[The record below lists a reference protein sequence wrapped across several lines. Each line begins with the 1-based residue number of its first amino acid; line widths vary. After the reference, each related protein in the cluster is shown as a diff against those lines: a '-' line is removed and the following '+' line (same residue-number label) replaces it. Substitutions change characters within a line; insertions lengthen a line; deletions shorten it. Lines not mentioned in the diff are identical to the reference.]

1 MGNAFPT
8 LETFPKPCYLQFN
21 IIMGM
26 TQYAFVKLS
35 GSQQQNIHCLFS
47 LNEFAALLVHEFFSN
62 NLICK

>member
-8 LETFPKPCYLQFN
+8 LETFPKPCWF

-62 NLICK
+62 NLIYK